1 MRFASTLIM
10 LLSFSC
16 HSGCSALGLTL
27 WPTELPL
34 LNKAKE
40 FASKSP
46 NPNGLNHELSKQV
59 VTDYFLEPGD
69 RLAIEPTNLESKFQ
83 SIGDQV
89 VLVDGS
95 VDIGKFGRIRV
106 AGLTAEMVE
115 QAVTEQIMRVSGLQ
129 EVVNVQLIETNGSRI
144 YVLGAVGS
152 PGAYEL
158 KGRETVLDAIL
169 LAGGLTSK
177 ASPCDIVF
185 VRPTNPDECRVVQ
198 RICYRQI
205 AQLGDVST
213 NYQLQPGDRIIVGQ
227 RTFKEEL
234 AFWNQTTA
242 CPCCDRSRCIQCDPS
257 KENYRNRFVTF
268 LNRSPLPEFNIAKA
282 PADDSSDKMRAYDD
296 GANSSSRTGQS
307 PLDEKSKLK
316 SKKVDDVDVDSDFY
330 LPRTVPARPDSAN
343 RTKG

>member
-1 MRFASTLIM
+1 M
-10 LLSFSC
+10 
-16 HSGCSALGLTL
+16 
-27 WPTELPL
+27 

-46 NPNGLNHELSKQV
+46 IPSSLDHELSKQV
-59 VTDYFLEPGD
+59 LPDYFLEPGD
-69 RLAIEPTNLESKFQ
+69 RLSIEPTNLESKFQ

-95 VDIGKFGRIRV
+95 VDLGKFGRIRV
-106 AGLTAEMVE
+106 AGFTAEMVE
-115 QAVTEQIMRVSGLQ
+115 QAVAEQIMRVSGLE

-158 KGRETVLDAIL
+158 RGRETVLDAIL

-177 ASPCDIVF
+177 ASPCDIIF

-213 NYQLQPGDRIIVGQ
+213 NYQLQPSDRIIVGQ

-234 AFWNQTTA
+234 AFWKQTTA

-268 LNRSPLPEFNIAKA
+268 LNRSPLPEVNLQKA
-282 PADDSSDKMRAYDD
+282 LADDSSDKMRASRG
-296 GANSSSRTGQS
+296 GADSSSSKGQA
-307 PLDEKSKLK
+307 PIVEKSKLK
-316 SKKVDDVDVDSDFY
+316 SKKLDDINVDSDFY

>member
-1 MRFASTLIM
+1 MRFASNLI
-10 LLSFSC
+10 LLLFFMC
-16 HSGCSALGLTL
+16 HSGCSTLGLTL

-34 LNKAKE
+34 LDKAKD

-46 NPNGLNHELSKQV
+46 IPNGLNHELSKQV
-59 VTDYFLEPGD
+59 VADYFLEPGD
-69 RLAIEPTNLESKFQ
+69 RLTIEPTSLESKFQ

-95 VDIGKFGRIRV
+95 VDLGKFGRIRV
-106 AGLTAEMVE
+106 AGLTVEMIEHAVSE
-115 QAVTEQIMRVSGLQ
+115 QVMRVSGLK

-177 ASPCDIVF
+177 ASPCDIIF
-185 VRPTNPDECRVVQ
+185 VRPTNPADCRVVQ
-198 RICYRQI
+198 RVCYRQI

-227 RTFKEEL
+227 RTL
-234 AFWNQTTA
+234 
-242 CPCCDRSRCIQCDPS
+242 
-257 KENYRNRFVTF
+257 
-268 LNRSPLPEFNIAKA
+268 
-282 PADDSSDKMRAYDD
+282 
-296 GANSSSRTGQS
+296 
-307 PLDEKSKLK
+307 
-316 SKKVDDVDVDSDFY
+316 
-330 LPRTVPARPDSAN
+330 
-343 RTKG
+343 